1 MSGAAAAALT
11 GEDGV
16 DVSLAMKIVIF
27 AAAALLL
34 GWALLRYFRE
44 DRYRTQHMLDL
55 FLPVLRD
62 PRVGRSPWGYEFI
75 EGAFDA
81 RPARV
86 SLIPDALIT
95 RTLPTLW
102 LEMRWA
108 RGHDAWLCVIFSA
121 NGMEY
126 FCEDVDEG
134 SRLVTPGD
142 WPDSVVVRGKGPESA
157 ALARRLSK
165 VDFTAY
171 HDLKMIT
178 LSGTETKVIL
188 RCARAD
194 VSTYRVLRSA
204 DFPEDAVKPELVDQT
219 LRLVRDLDRTLGAGE
234 EVA

>member
-1 MSGAAAAALT
+1 
-11 GEDGV
+11 V
-16 DVSLAMKIVIF
+16 DVSLAVKIVIV

-34 GWALLRYFRE
+34 GWMLLRYVLE
-44 DRYRTQHMLDL
+44 DRYRTQHMLDP
-55 FLPVLRD
+55 FLPALKD
-62 PRVGRSPWGYEFI
+62 PRVGRSPWGYEFV
-75 EGAFDA
+75 EGTFDA

-108 RGHDAWLCVIFSA
+108 RGNEAWLCVILAA

-134 SRLVTPGD
+134 SRLVTPND

-157 ALARRLSK
+157 ALARRLRDL
-165 VDFTAY
+165 DFAPY

-178 LSGTETKVIL
+178 LTPTETKVIM
-188 RCARAD
+188 RCARAE

-204 DFPEDAVKPELVDQT
+204 DFPEDSVKPELVDET
-219 LRLVRDLDRTLGAGE
+219 LRFIRHLERTLDAGE